1 MSWYP
6 APDRY
11 ENMQY
16 RHCGKSGLRLPAL
29 SLGLWH
35 SFGHIQPLDAQR
47 ALLRKAFDLG
57 ITHFD
62 LANNYGPPAGSAEE
76 NFGRLC
82 QELCLFRQ
90 MRSGSAANF
99 LFRIRQNPI
108 PDSVP
113 CIIFSG
119 VRRIYPPGNPFFLE
133 KAFYFC
139 LSSFQK
145 RTDNHAFPFRLSHR
159 ANPCHSVQTGAA
171 EHVKQK
177 RLRAVV
183 PMMRHRN
190 CTVTTAHLL

>member
-1 MSWYP
+1 MFRNYFFSAPHALLLSLAAHIRFQAPASTCSVP
-6 APDRY
+6 APVGCSCAQ
-11 ENMQY
+11 NPP
-16 RHCGKSGLRLPAL
+16 SLP
-29 SLGLWH
+29 
-35 SFGHIQPLDAQR
+35 
-47 ALLRKAFDLG
+47 
-57 ITHFD
+57 
-62 LANNYGPPAGSAEE
+62 
-76 NFGRLC
+76 
-82 QELCLFRQ
+82 ELCLFRQ

-119 VRRIYPPGNPFFLE
+119 VRRIYPPGNPFSLE

-159 ANPCHSVQTGAA
+159 ANPCHSVQTSAA

-177 RLRAVV
+177 RLRAVI
-183 PMMRHRN
+183 PMMCHRN
-190 CTVTTAHLL
+190 RTATTAHLL

>member
-1 MSWYP
+1 MLRSYFFSPHMLYSLSAAHIRFQSTCFHP
-6 APDRY
+6 AAF
-11 ENMQY
+11 Q
-16 RHCGKSGLRLPAL
+16 CLSGAAAHKIRRLR
-29 SLGLWH
+29 
-35 SFGHIQPLDAQR
+35 
-47 ALLRKAFDLG
+47 
-57 ITHFD
+57 
-62 LANNYGPPAGSAEE
+62 
-76 NFGRLC
+76 

-90 MRSGSAANF
+90 MCSGSAANF

-159 ANPCHSVQTGAA
+159 ANPCHSVQTSAA

>member
-1 MSWYP
+1 MLRSYFSSPHMLYSLSAAHIRFQSICFHP
-6 APDRY
+6 AAFQRL
-11 ENMQY
+11 
-16 RHCGKSGLRLPAL
+16 SGAAAHKIRRLR
-29 SLGLWH
+29 
-35 SFGHIQPLDAQR
+35 
-47 ALLRKAFDLG
+47 
-57 ITHFD
+57 
-62 LANNYGPPAGSAEE
+62 
-76 NFGRLC
+76 

-90 MRSGSAANF
+90 MCSGSAANF

-159 ANPCHSVQTGAA
+159 ANPCHSVQTSAA

-177 RLRAVV
+177 RLRAVI
-183 PMMRHRN
+183 PMMCHRN
-190 CTVTTAHLL
+190 RTATTAHLL